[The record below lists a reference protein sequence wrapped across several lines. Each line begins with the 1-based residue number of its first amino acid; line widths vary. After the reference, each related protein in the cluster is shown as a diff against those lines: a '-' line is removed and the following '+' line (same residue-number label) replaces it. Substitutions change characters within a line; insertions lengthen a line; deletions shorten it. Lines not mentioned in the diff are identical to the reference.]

1 MSMPAIARSADGSR
15 TVNSV
20 TPPKANDRAAA
31 IQCMSKGFEGIS
43 TPARI
48 GRITPP
54 PCTMLSTVTASR
66 GSPLVYSGYPPR
78 LDKNRSEPSATR
90 VRTAGH
96 GVAIAAIWRLAA
108 VADSA
113 DDEMLGADGEI
124 KCSSAREISLGSLI
138 SNPVGSD

>member
-1 MSMPAIARSADGSR
+1 MTMPAIARSAEGSR

-20 TPPKANDRAAA
+20 TPPKANDKAAA

-48 GRITPP
+48 GRIIPP
-54 PCTMLSTVTASR
+54 PCTILSTVTASR

-78 LDKNRSEPSATR
+78 LDRNRSEPSAMR
-90 VRTAGH
+90 IRTAGH
-96 GVAIAAIWRLAA
+96 GVAIAATWRPGA

-113 DDEMLGADGEI
+113 DGDALGGDGEV
-124 KCSSAREISLGSLI
+124 KG
-138 SNPVGSD
+138 P